1 MVYLSA
7 PDHSNRSLVRIPPA
21 TNTPLKY
28 LSGHGSELMCDLRR
42 VSELQRAGCSQQ
54 RNVFPVFSTLPPL
67 TDKLSIPDSPTLP
80 AAPQPPVL
88 TVQNISSPQGLA
100 LAVLRGV
107 ESVLI
112 GKDTKFIRRNGWLT
126 LFNFNPEFHR
136 KSQLDSNITDLNTLK
151 GLAALMPH
159 EYTIDNDKIHAKIL
173 AAMSEND
180 PFHDTHGLYGSPAAR
195 KCEGGRRTIPKIF
208 LIPKLAT
215 PIRPSTLPPTKRK
228 LPQNVVPPQTQKK
241 LKAKT
246 MLL

>member
-7 PDHSNRSLVRIPPA
+7 PDHSIRSLVRIPPA

-88 TVQNISSPQGLA
+88 T
-100 LAVLRGV
+100 
-107 ESVLI
+107 VLI